1 MGLTTLR
8 CYLTFSTRLTLPL
21 MVQKAMVGKTNE
33 AISRMTVQWHE
44 TVQSLYFFNIYLFIY
59 LYFLQPL
66 YSSRPCSQGYAFH
79 LRMSFIKQLKL
90 FILLKPNP

>member
-44 TVQSLYFFNIYLFIY
+44 NVQSLYFLNIYLFIY
-59 LYFLQPL
+59 LFCRL
-66 YSSRPCSQGYAFH
+66 C
-79 LRMSFIKQLKL
+79 
-90 FILLKPNP
+90 ILHGHAAKAMHFTYECPS